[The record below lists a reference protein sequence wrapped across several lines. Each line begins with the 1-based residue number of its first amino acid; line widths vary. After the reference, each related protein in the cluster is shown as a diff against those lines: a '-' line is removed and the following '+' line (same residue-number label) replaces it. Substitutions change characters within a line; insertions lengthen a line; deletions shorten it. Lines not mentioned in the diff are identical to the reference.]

1 METSFT
7 PLAAIAGGGLIGLA
21 VMLLFLGL
29 GRIAGVSG
37 MFTAAIRPSTAWGE
51 RAWRLAFLAGL
62 LLGPVLASASL
73 NTQLVRPSPAETPL
87 LLLAGLLVGVGTGF
101 ANGCTSGHGVC
112 GVSRLSRRSLVA
124 TATFM
129 IAGFVTAS
137 LLRHLIQA

>member
-21 VMLLFLGL
+21 VMLLYLGL

-37 MFTAAIRPSTAWGE
+37 MFTAAIRPSTGVGE

-62 LLGPVLASASL
+62 LLGPLLASAAL
-73 NTQLVRPSPAETPL
+73 NEQLVRPSPAETPL
-87 LLLAGLLVGVGTGF
+87 LVLAGLLVGLGTGF

-112 GVSRLSRRSLVA
+112 GVARLSRRSLVA

-129 IAGFVTAS
+129 TAGFVTAS
-137 LLRHLIQA
+137 LLRHLVEV